1 MRWRESARRRVTER
15 VIERE
20 KEREQERESERESE
34 SVLGKT
40 VCSLS
45 ARLISIVLLYDEVCS
60 KPAMG
65 VLQ

>member
-20 KEREQERESERESE
+20 KEREQERESE